1 MYNWRTM
8 NWKRLSSPLKIG
20 ISFALLGFVL
30 TAIGALRG
38 NIPLQPLN
46 LAVALLI
53 GGGVWFLVSWAVA
66 AAVNEVERDDEK
78 ETAANAHQ

>member
-1 MYNWRTM
+1 M

-66 AAVNEVERDDEK
+66 AAVNEVERDDEE
-78 ETAANAHQ
+78 ETAANVHQ

>member
-1 MYNWRTM
+1 M

-20 ISFALLGFVL
+20 ISFALLGLVL

-66 AAVNEVERDDEK
+66 AAVNEVERDDEE
-78 ETAANAHQ
+78 ETCCQRPPVG